1 MSTVAITFADELR
14 ARGDDALASIFKLR
28 PDLVSPV
35 PNDFSALAARAT
47 STPSLVRA
55 LDSINMWHYQIIE
68 AACAL
73 PEPFKKSE
81 IVAVTSEETAFALDH
96 LWQMGLLYKE
106 GNNYRTPTNLKM
118 LIGDEPAGLGPIAVK
133 KFDFSILKEIPK
145 ASEEVLAKLT
155 WGPPR
160 GQIGNIKKP
169 GNAIGWLLD
178 NGVLV
183 ALDSN
188 TVALPRDVAIKL
200 RGGKIHKDM
209 VSKAPNLIGK
219 EVVQKQID
227 LAAIANISTILRW
240 CEELLHNLSDE
251 PPTALRTGGLG
262 VRDLKKIA
270 EHLGI
275 DETCAGFV
283 AELCYLGGLLVIDS
297 DDQILP
303 TSAFDIWL
311 TKSAEER
318 WYSLVVLWL
327 DTSRVS
333 GLIGKNSDKNV
344 APLGP
349 ELDRA
354 GASLIRRSTLKVL
367 NDNPQL
373 TPDVKSLQEIVK
385 WINPQRANNDYV
397 EWTLREAEWLGITGQ
412 GALSTFGSN
421 LLNEKEVLEIES
433 ALPKPVDHIL
443 IQADNSAVAPGPLTP
458 ELASEMGTIAD
469 IESRGG
475 ATVYRFSD
483 SSIRRGLDHGKTGDQ
498 IKTFLS
504 KISKTPMPQPLE
516 YLITDIAKR
525 HGRLRVG
532 SAHTYI
538 RCEDEDL
545 VQQIL
550 HDKKCEHLRLRKIAP
565 QVLVTDFELAEV
577 IGELREFGY
586 LPAAENSG
594 GVLLSQ
600 PNLRRSKS
608 RPKPPRIISEFTAPK
623 DAIVTAAVKTI
634 RAGER
639 SKKVES
645 IIPGTSSN
653 ETLALINQY
662 INEGKSL
669 IISYADNNGGVSNR
683 IIEPISIS
691 LGTLTARDETSDEIL
706 QFRIPRIN
714 GVAPSL
720 TKSENKADLD
730 L

>member
-14 ARGDDALASIFKLR
+14 ARTDDALASIFKLR

-145 ASEEVLAKLT
+145 ASEEVLVKLT

-200 RGGKIHKDM
+200 RGGKIHKEM
-209 VSKAPNLIGK
+209 VSKAPNLIGE

-275 DETCAGFV
+275 DESCAGFV

-532 SAHTYI
+532 SARTYI
-538 RCEDEDL
+538 RCEDEGL

-639 SKKVES
+639 SKKVEP

>member
-14 ARGDDALASIFKLR
+14 SRSDDDLATIFKLR
-28 PDLVSPV
+28 PDLVTPV
-35 PNDFSALAARAT
+35 PNDFSALAARAS

-55 LDSINMWHYQIIE
+55 LDSLNLWHYQIVE

-81 IVAVTSEETAFALDH
+81 LVAVTSEETAFALDH

-106 GNNYRTPTNLKM
+106 GNNYRTPTNLKL
-118 LIGDEPAGLGPIAVK
+118 LIGEEPAGLGPISVK
-133 KFDFSILKEIPK
+133 KFDFATLKQIPK
-145 ASEEVLAKLT
+145 ASQEVLAKLT

-160 GQIGNIKKP
+160 GQIANIKKP
-169 GNAIGWLLD
+169 GNAIGWLLE
-178 NGVLV
+178 NNVLV
-183 ALDSN
+183 AIDSH
-188 TVALPRDVAIKL
+188 TVALPREIAIKL
-200 RGGKIHKDM
+200 RGGKIHREM
-209 VSKAPNLIGK
+209 LSNAANLKGK
-219 EVVQKQID
+219 KVDQKQVD
-227 LAAIANISTILRW
+227 LAAVANISTILRW

-262 VRDLKKIA
+262 VRDLKRIA
-270 EHLGI
+270 EHLGV

-283 AELCYLGGLLVIDS
+283 AELCYLGGLVVVDS

-311 TKSAEER
+311 SKSAEER
-318 WYSLVVLWL
+318 WFSLVVLWL
-327 DTSRVS
+327 DTSRAS
-333 GLIGKNSDKNV
+333 GLIGKGGDKNI

-354 GASLIRRSTLKVL
+354 GVSLIRRTTLKVL
-367 NDNPQL
+367 VDNPQISPEI
-373 TPDVKSLQEIVK
+373 TSMQEIIK
-385 WINPQRANNDYV
+385 WCNPQRANNEFV
-397 EWTLREAEWLGITGQ
+397 EWNLREAEWLGITGQ
-412 GALSTFGSN
+412 GVISTFGLN
-421 LLNEKEVLEIES
+421 LLTEKEDLGIQS

-475 ATVYRFSD
+475 ATVYRFSEG
-483 SSIRRGLDHGKTGDQ
+483 SIRRGLDHGKTGDQ

-516 YLITDIAKR
+516 YLIADVAKR

-532 SAHTYI
+532 SAHSYI
-538 RCEDEDL
+538 RCEDEGL

-565 QVLVTDFELAEV
+565 QVLVTEFELTEV
-577 IGELREFGY
+577 IGELREYGY
-586 LPAAENSG
+586 LPAAENAG

-600 PNLRRSKS
+600 PNLRRAKS
-608 RPKPPRIISEFTAPK
+608 RPKPPRIISEFSAPK
-623 DAIVTAAVKTI
+623 DAIVLSAVKTI

-639 SKKVES
+639 SRKVEP
-645 IIPGTSSN
+645 IVAGTSSN

-662 INEGKSL
+662 ISEGKTL
-669 IISYADNNGGVSNR
+669 MISYADNNGGVSNR
-683 IIEPISIS
+683 IIDPISIS
-691 LGTLTARDETSDEIL
+691 LGTLTARDEASDEIV

-714 GVAPSL
+714 GVAPAL
-720 TKSENKADLD
+720 TVSGNKADLD

>member
-1 MSTVAITFADELR
+1 MSTAAITFADELR
-14 ARGDDALASIFKLR
+14 ARSDQDLAMIFQFR

-35 PNDFSALAARAT
+35 PNDFSSLAARAT

-55 LDSINMWHYQIIE
+55 LDSLNLWHYQIVE
-68 AACAL
+68 AACVL

-81 IVAVTSEETAFALDH
+81 LIAVTNEESATALDY

-106 GNNYRTPTNLKM
+106 GNNFRTPTNLKL
-118 LIGDEPAGLGPIAVK
+118 LIGDEPAGLGPQSVGKI
-133 KFDFSILKEIPK
+133 DFTKLKDVPK
-145 ASEEVLAKLT
+145 SSLDVLAKLT

-160 GQIGNIKKP
+160 GSISNIKKP
-169 GNAIGWLLD
+169 GNAIGWLLE
-178 NGVLV
+178 NNILV
-183 ALDSN
+183 ALDSH
-188 TVALPRDVAIKL
+188 TVALPREFGIKL
-200 RGGKIHKDM
+200 RQGKVHRDLVTKP
-209 VSKAPNLIGK
+209 SNLEGK
-219 EVVQKQID
+219 KIDQKQVD
-227 LAAIANISTILRW
+227 LAAIANVSTILRW

-251 PPTALRTGGLG
+251 PPTALRTGGIG
-262 VRDLKKIA
+262 VRDLKRIA
-270 EHLGI
+270 EHIGV
-275 DETCAGFV
+275 DEACAGFV
-283 AELCYLGGLLVIDS
+283 AELCYLSGLVVVDP

-318 WYSLVVLWL
+318 WYSLSILWL

-333 GLIGKNSDKNV
+333 GLIGKISDKNI

-354 GASLIRRSTLKVL
+354 GVSLIRRTTLKVL
-367 NDNPQL
+367 IENPEIS
-373 TPDVKSLQEIVK
+373 PKIESLQEIVK
-385 WINPQRANNDYV
+385 WWNPQRVNNDFIF
-397 EWTLREAEWLGITGQ
+397 WNLREAEWLGITGQ
-412 GALSTFGSN
+412 GVISTFGIN
-421 LLNEKEVLEIES
+421 LLNSSETLGVEA

-443 IQADNSAVAPGPLTP
+443 IQADNSAVAPGPLTA
-458 ELASEMGTIAD
+458 ELSAELGTIAD

-475 ATVYRFSD
+475 ATVYRFSEA
-483 SSIRRGLDHGKTGDQ
+483 SIRRGLDHGKTGEQ
-498 IKTFLS
+498 IKTFLT
-504 KISKTPMPQPLE
+504 KTSKTPMPQPLD
-516 YLITDIAKR
+516 YLIADVAKR

-532 SAHTYI
+532 TAHTYI
-538 RCEDEDL
+538 RCEDEGL

-550 HDKKCEHLRLRKIAP
+550 HDKKCEHLRLRKIAS
-565 QVLVTDFELAEV
+565 QVLVTELELTEV
-577 IGELREFGY
+577 ISELREYGY
-586 LPAAENSG
+586 LPAAENAS

-623 DAIVTAAVKTI
+623 EAIVLAAVKTI

-639 SKKVES
+639 SRKVEP

-662 INEGKSL
+662 IDEKRTL
-669 IISYADNNGGVSNR
+669 VISYADNNGGVSNR

-691 LGTLTARDETSDEIL
+691 LGTLTARDETTGEIA

-720 TKSENKADLD
+720 TISENKADLG

>member
-1 MSTVAITFADELR
+1 MSTAAITFADELR
-14 ARGDDALASIFKLR
+14 ARSDQDLAMIFQFR

-35 PNDFSALAARAT
+35 PNDFSSLSARAT

-55 LDSINMWHYQIIE
+55 LDSLNLWHYQIVE
-68 AACAL
+68 AACVL

-81 IVAVTSEETAFALDH
+81 LIAVTNEESATALDY

-106 GNNYRTPTNLKM
+106 GNNFRTPTNLKL
-118 LIGDEPAGLGPIAVK
+118 LIGDEPAGLGPQSVGKI
-133 KFDFSILKEIPK
+133 DFTKLKDVPK
-145 ASEEVLAKLT
+145 SSLDVLAKLT

-160 GQIGNIKKP
+160 GSISNIKKP
-169 GNAIGWLLD
+169 GNAIGWLLE
-178 NGVLV
+178 NNILV
-183 ALDSN
+183 ALDSH
-188 TVALPRDVAIKL
+188 TVALPREFGIKL
-200 RGGKIHKDM
+200 RQGKVHRDLVTKP
-209 VSKAPNLIGK
+209 SNLEGK
-219 EVVQKQID
+219 KIDQKQVD
-227 LAAIANISTILRW
+227 LAAIANVSTILRW

-251 PPTALRTGGLG
+251 PPTALRTGGIG
-262 VRDLKKIA
+262 VRDLKRIA
-270 EHLGI
+270 EHMGV
-275 DETCAGFV
+275 DEVCAGFV
-283 AELCYLGGLLVIDS
+283 AELCYLSGLVVVDP

-318 WYSLVVLWL
+318 WYSLSILWL

-333 GLIGKNSDKNV
+333 GLIGKISDKNI

-354 GASLIRRSTLKVL
+354 GVSLIRRTTLKVL
-367 NDNPQL
+367 IENPEIS
-373 TPDVKSLQEIVK
+373 PKIESLQEVVK
-385 WINPQRANNDYV
+385 WWNPQRVNNDFIF
-397 EWTLREAEWLGITGQ
+397 WNLREAEWLGITGQ
-412 GALSTFGSN
+412 GVISTFGIN
-421 LLNEKEVLEIES
+421 LLNSSETLGVEA

-443 IQADNSAVAPGPLTP
+443 IQADNSAVAPGPLTA
-458 ELASEMGTIAD
+458 ELSAELGTIAD

-475 ATVYRFSD
+475 ATVYRFSEA
-483 SSIRRGLDHGKTGDQ
+483 SIRRGLDHGKTGEQ
-498 IKTFLS
+498 IKTFLT
-504 KISKTPMPQPLE
+504 KTSKTPMPQPLD
-516 YLITDIAKR
+516 YLIADVAKR

-532 SAHTYI
+532 TAHTYI
-538 RCEDEDL
+538 RCEDEGL

-550 HDKKCEHLRLRKIAP
+550 HDKKCEHLRLRKIAS
-565 QVLVTDFELAEV
+565 QVLVTELELTEV
-577 IGELREFGY
+577 ISELREYGY
-586 LPAAENSG
+586 LPAAENAS

-623 DAIVTAAVKTI
+623 EAIVLAAVKTI

-639 SKKVES
+639 SRKVEP

-662 INEGKSL
+662 IDEKRTL
-669 IISYADNNGGVSNR
+669 VISYADNNGGVSNR

-691 LGTLTARDETSDEIL
+691 LGTLTARDETTGEIA

-720 TKSENKADLD
+720 TISENKADLG

>member
-14 ARGDDALASIFKLR
+14 ARADDALASIFKLR

-81 IVAVTSEETAFALDH
+81 IVSVTSEETAFALDH

-200 RGGKIHKDM
+200 RGGKIHKEM

-219 EVVQKQID
+219 EVVQKQMD

-333 GLIGKNSDKNV
+333 GLIGKISDKNV

-538 RCEDEDL
+538 RCEDEGL

-639 SKKVES
+639 SKKVEP

>member
-14 ARGDDALASIFKLR
+14 ARADDALASIFKLR

-81 IVAVTSEETAFALDH
+81 IVSVTSEETAFALDH

-538 RCEDEDL
+538 RCEDEGL

-639 SKKVES
+639 SKKVEP

>member
-14 ARGDDALASIFKLR
+14 ARADDALASIFKLR

-367 NDNPQL
+367 NDNPKL

-538 RCEDEDL
+538 RCEDEGL

>member
-14 ARGDDALASIFKLR
+14 SRSDDDLATIFKLR
-28 PDLVSPV
+28 PDLVTPV
-35 PNDFSALAARAT
+35 PNDFSALAARAS

-55 LDSINMWHYQIIE
+55 LDSLNLWHYQIVE

-81 IVAVTSEETAFALDH
+81 LVAVTSEETAFALDH

-106 GNNYRTPTNLKM
+106 GNNYRTPTNLKL
-118 LIGDEPAGLGPIAVK
+118 LIGEEPAGLGPISVK
-133 KFDFSILKEIPK
+133 KFDFATLKQIPK
-145 ASEEVLAKLT
+145 ASQEVLAKLT

-160 GQIGNIKKP
+160 GQIANIKKP
-169 GNAIGWLLD
+169 GNAIGWLLE
-178 NGVLV
+178 NNVLV
-183 ALDSN
+183 AIDSH
-188 TVALPRDVAIKL
+188 TVALPREIAIKL
-200 RGGKIHKDM
+200 RGGKIHREM
-209 VSKAPNLIGK
+209 LSNAANLKGK
-219 EVVQKQID
+219 KVDQKQVD
-227 LAAIANISTILRW
+227 LAAVANISTILRW

-262 VRDLKKIA
+262 VRDLKRIA
-270 EHLGI
+270 EHLGV

-283 AELCYLGGLLVIDS
+283 AELCYLGGLVVVDS

-311 TKSAEER
+311 SKSAEER
-318 WYSLVVLWL
+318 WFSLVVLWL
-327 DTSRVS
+327 DTSRAS
-333 GLIGKNSDKNV
+333 GLIGKGGDKNI

-354 GASLIRRSTLKVL
+354 GVSLIRRTTLKVL
-367 NDNPQL
+367 VDNPQISPEI
-373 TPDVKSLQEIVK
+373 TSMQEIIK
-385 WINPQRANNDYV
+385 WCNPQRANNEFV
-397 EWTLREAEWLGITGQ
+397 EWNLREAEWLGITGQ
-412 GALSTFGSN
+412 GVISTFGLN
-421 LLNEKEVLEIES
+421 LLTEKEDLGIQS

-475 ATVYRFSD
+475 ATVYRFSEG
-483 SSIRRGLDHGKTGDQ
+483 SIRRGLDHGKTGDQ

-516 YLITDIAKR
+516 YLIVDVAKR

-532 SAHTYI
+532 SAHSYI
-538 RCEDEDL
+538 RCEDEGL

-565 QVLVTDFELAEV
+565 QVLVTEFELTEV
-577 IGELREFGY
+577 IGELREYGY
-586 LPAAENSG
+586 LPAAENAG

-600 PNLRRSKS
+600 PNLRRAKS
-608 RPKPPRIISEFTAPK
+608 RPKPPRIISEFSAPK
-623 DAIVTAAVKTI
+623 DAIVLSAVKTI

-639 SKKVES
+639 SRKVEP
-645 IIPGTSSN
+645 IVAGTSSN

-662 INEGKSL
+662 ISEGKTL
-669 IISYADNNGGVSNR
+669 MISYADNNGGVSNR
-683 IIEPISIS
+683 IIDPISIS
-691 LGTLTARDETSDEIL
+691 LGTLTARDEASDEIV

-714 GVAPSL
+714 GVAPAVTVSG
-720 TKSENKADLD
+720 NKADLD

>member
-14 ARGDDALASIFKLR
+14 ARTDDALASIFKLR

-200 RGGKIHKDM
+200 RGGKIHKEM

-373 TPDVKSLQEIVK
+373 MPDVKSLQEIVK

-504 KISKTPMPQPLE
+504 KISKTPMPQPLD

-538 RCEDEDL
+538 RCEDEGL

>member
-81 IVAVTSEETAFALDH
+81 IVSVTSEETAFALDH

-538 RCEDEDL
+538 RCEDEGL

-639 SKKVES
+639 SKKVEP

>member
-14 ARGDDALASIFKLR
+14 ARADDALASIFKLR

-200 RGGKIHKDM
+200 RGGKIHKEM

-318 WYSLVVLWL
+318 WYSLLVLWL

-333 GLIGKNSDKNV
+333 GLIGKISDKNV

-538 RCEDEDL
+538 RCEDEGL

-577 IGELREFGY
+577 VGELREFGY

-639 SKKVES
+639 SKKVEP

>member
-1 MSTVAITFADELR
+1 MSTLAITFADELR
-14 ARGDDALASIFKLR
+14 ARSDEDLASLFQYR
-28 PDLVSPV
+28 PDLLSPV
-35 PNDFSALAARAT
+35 PNDFSSLAARAS

-55 LDSINMWHYQIIE
+55 LDCLNLWHYQIIE
-68 AACAL
+68 AACLL

-81 IVAVTSEETAFALDH
+81 LMLITSEETAFALDY

-106 GNNYRTPTNLKM
+106 GNNFRTLTNLK
-118 LIGDEPAGLGPIAVK
+118 LLFGNEPAGLGPVSVGK
-133 KFDFSILKEIPK
+133 VDFSKLKDIPK
-145 ASEEVLAKLT
+145 ASSDVLTKLT

-160 GQIGNIKKP
+160 GAITNIKKP
-169 GNAIGWLLD
+169 GSAIGWLLE
-178 NGVLV
+178 NNILV
-183 ALDSN
+183 ALDSH
-188 TVALPRDVAIKL
+188 TVALPREFGIKL
-200 RGGKIHKDM
+200 RGGKIHKELIT
-209 VSKAPNLIGK
+209 KAGDLDGK
-219 EVVQKQID
+219 KIEQKQID

-251 PPTALRTGGLG
+251 PPTALRNGGIG
-262 VRDLKKIA
+262 VRDLKRIA
-270 EHLGI
+270 EHLGV
-275 DETCAGFV
+275 DEVCAGFV
-283 AELCYLGGLLVIDS
+283 AELCYLGGLVVIDP

-333 GLIGKNSDKNV
+333 GLIGKVIDKNI

-354 GASLIRRSTLKVL
+354 GASLIRRTTLKVL
-367 NDNPQL
+367 LENLNTAPQL
-373 TPDVKSLQEIVK
+373 ASLQKIVR
-385 WINPQRANNDYV
+385 WWNPQRANDDFV
-397 EWTLREAEWLGITGQ
+397 EWNLREAEWLGITGQ
-412 GALSTFGSN
+412 GGLSTFGSN
-421 LLNEKEVLEIES
+421 LLTEEPVLGVEAS
-433 ALPKPVDHIL
+433 LPKPVDHIL
-443 IQADNSAVAPGPLTP
+443 IQADNSAVAPGPLTA
-458 ELASEMGTIAD
+458 ELSAEMGTIAD

-475 ATVYRFSD
+475 ATVYRFSEA
-483 SSIRRGLDHGKTGDQ
+483 SIRRGLDHGKTGDQ
-498 IKTFLS
+498 IRTFLI
-504 KISKTPMPQPLE
+504 KTSKTPMPQPLD
-516 YLITDIAKR
+516 YLITDVAKR

-538 RCEDEDL
+538 RCEDEGL

-550 HDKKCEHLRLRKIAP
+550 HDKNCEHLRLRKIAT
-565 QVLVTDFELAEV
+565 QVLVTDLELTEV
-577 IGELREFGY
+577 INELREFGY
-586 LPAAENSG
+586 LPAAENAS

-600 PNLRRSKS
+600 PNLRRAKS
-608 RPKPPRIISEFTAPK
+608 RPKPPRIISELTSPK
-623 DAIVTAAVKTI
+623 EGVILSAVKAI

-639 SKKVES
+639 SRKVEPIVS
-645 IIPGTSSN
+645 GTSSN

-662 INEGKSL
+662 ISQKRTL

-691 LGTLTARDETSDEIL
+691 LGTLTARDETTGEQV

-720 TKSENKADLD
+720 TISENKADLD

>member
-14 ARGDDALASIFKLR
+14 ARTDDALASIFKLR

-81 IVAVTSEETAFALDH
+81 IVSVTSEETAFALDH

-200 RGGKIHKDM
+200 RGGKIHKEM

-251 PPTALRTGGLG
+251 PPMALRTGGLG

-275 DETCAGFV
+275 DESCAGFV

-433 ALPKPVDHIL
+433 ALPRPVDHIL

-538 RCEDEDL
+538 RCEDEGL

>member
-14 ARGDDALASIFKLR
+14 ARSDEDLATVFKLR
-28 PDLVSPV
+28 PDLVTPV
-35 PNDFSALAARAT
+35 PNDFSALAARAS

-55 LDSINMWHYQIIE
+55 LDSLNLWHYQIVE

-81 IVAVTSEETAFALDH
+81 LVAVTSEETAFALDH

-106 GNNYRTPTNLKM
+106 GNNFRTPTNLKL
-118 LIGDEPAGLGPIAVK
+118 LIGEEPVGLGPISVK
-133 KFDFSILKEIPK
+133 KFDFATLKQIPK

-160 GQIGNIKKP
+160 GQIANIKKP
-169 GNAIGWLLD
+169 GNAIGWLLE
-178 NGVLV
+178 NNVLV
-183 ALDSN
+183 AIDSH
-188 TVALPRDVAIKL
+188 TVALPREIAIKL
-200 RGGKIHKDM
+200 RGGKIHKEII
-209 VSKAPNLIGK
+209 STAANLKGK
-219 EVVQKQID
+219 KVDQKPVD
-227 LAAIANISTILRW
+227 LAAVVNISTILRW

-262 VRDLKKIA
+262 VRDLKRIA
-270 EHLGI
+270 EHLGV

-283 AELCYLGGLLVIDS
+283 AELCYLGGLVVVDS

-311 TKSAEER
+311 SKSAEER
-318 WYSLVVLWL
+318 WFSLVVLWL
-327 DTSRVS
+327 DTSRAS
-333 GLIGKNSDKNV
+333 GLIGKATDKNI

-354 GASLIRRSTLKVL
+354 GVSLIRRTTLKVL
-367 NDNPQL
+367 LDNPQISPEI
-373 TPDVKSLQEIVK
+373 TSMQEIIK
-385 WINPQRANNDYV
+385 WWNPQRANNEFV
-397 EWTLREAEWLGITGQ
+397 EWNLREAEWLGITGQ
-412 GALSTFGSN
+412 GVISTFGLN
-421 LLNEKEVLEIES
+421 LLTEKEDLGIQS

-475 ATVYRFSD
+475 ATVYRFSEG
-483 SSIRRGLDHGKTGDQ
+483 SIRRGLDHGKTGDQ

-516 YLITDIAKR
+516 YLIADVAKR

-532 SAHTYI
+532 TAHSYI
-538 RCEDEDL
+538 RCEDEGL

-565 QVLVTDFELAEV
+565 QVLVTEFELTEV
-577 IGELREFGY
+577 IGELREYGY
-586 LPAAENSG
+586 LPAAENAG

-600 PNLRRSKS
+600 PNLRRAKS
-608 RPKPPRIISEFTAPK
+608 RPKPPRIISEFSAPK
-623 DAIVTAAVKTI
+623 DAIVLSAVKTI

-639 SKKVES
+639 SRKVEP
-645 IIPGTSSN
+645 IVAGTSSN

-662 INEGKSL
+662 ISEGKTL
-669 IISYADNNGGVSNR
+669 MISYADNNGGVSNR
-683 IIEPISIS
+683 IIDPISIS
-691 LGTLTARDETSDEIL
+691 LGTLTARDEASDEIV

-714 GVAPSL
+714 GVAPAL
-720 TKSENKADLD
+720 TVLGNKADLD

>member
-14 ARGDDALASIFKLR
+14 ARADDALASIFKLR

-200 RGGKIHKDM
+200 RGGKIHKEM

-333 GLIGKNSDKNV
+333 GLIGKISDKNV

-538 RCEDEDL
+538 RCEDEGL

-623 DAIVTAAVKTI
+623 DVIVIAAVKTI

-639 SKKVES
+639 SKKVEP

>member
-1 MSTVAITFADELR
+1 MSTAAITFADELR
-14 ARGDDALASIFKLR
+14 ARSDQDLAMIFQFR

-35 PNDFSALAARAT
+35 PNDFSSLAARAT

-55 LDSINMWHYQIIE
+55 LDSLNLWHYQIVE
-68 AACAL
+68 AACVL

-81 IVAVTSEETAFALDH
+81 LIAVTNEESATALDY

-106 GNNYRTPTNLKM
+106 GNNFRTPTNLKL
-118 LIGDEPAGLGPIAVK
+118 LIGDEPAGLGPQSVGKI
-133 KFDFSILKEIPK
+133 DFTKLKDVPK
-145 ASEEVLAKLT
+145 SSLDVLAKLT

-160 GQIGNIKKP
+160 GSISNIKKP
-169 GNAIGWLLD
+169 GNAIGWLLE
-178 NGVLV
+178 NNILV
-183 ALDSN
+183 ALDSH
-188 TVALPRDVAIKL
+188 TVALPREFGIKL
-200 RGGKIHKDM
+200 RQGKVHRDLVTKP
-209 VSKAPNLIGK
+209 SNLEGK
-219 EVVQKQID
+219 KIDQKQVD
-227 LAAIANISTILRW
+227 LAAIANVSTILRW

-251 PPTALRTGGLG
+251 PPTALRTGGIG
-262 VRDLKKIA
+262 VRDLKRIA
-270 EHLGI
+270 EHMGV
-275 DETCAGFV
+275 DEVCAGFV
-283 AELCYLGGLLVIDS
+283 AELCYLSGLVVVDP

-318 WYSLVVLWL
+318 WYSLSILWL

-333 GLIGKNSDKNV
+333 GLIGKISDKNI

-354 GASLIRRSTLKVL
+354 GVSLIRRTTLKVL
-367 NDNPQL
+367 IENPEIS
-373 TPDVKSLQEIVK
+373 PKIESLQEIVK
-385 WINPQRANNDYV
+385 WWNPQRVNNDFIF
-397 EWTLREAEWLGITGQ
+397 WNLREAEWLGITGQ
-412 GALSTFGSN
+412 GVISTFGIN
-421 LLNEKEVLEIES
+421 LLNSSETLGVEA

-443 IQADNSAVAPGPLTP
+443 IQADNSAVAPGPLTA
-458 ELASEMGTIAD
+458 ELSAELGTIAD

-475 ATVYRFSD
+475 ATVYRFSEA
-483 SSIRRGLDHGKTGDQ
+483 SIRRGLDHGKTGEQ
-498 IKTFLS
+498 IKTFLT
-504 KISKTPMPQPLE
+504 KTSKTPMPQPLD
-516 YLITDIAKR
+516 YLIADVAKR

-532 SAHTYI
+532 TAHTYI
-538 RCEDEDL
+538 RCEDEGL

-550 HDKKCEHLRLRKIAP
+550 HDKKCEHLRLRKIAS
-565 QVLVTDFELAEV
+565 QVLVTELELTEV
-577 IGELREFGY
+577 ISELREYGY
-586 LPAAENSG
+586 LPAAENAS

-623 DAIVTAAVKTI
+623 EAIVLAAVKTI

-639 SKKVES
+639 SRKVEP

-662 INEGKSL
+662 IDEKRTL
-669 IISYADNNGGVSNR
+669 VISYADNNGGVSNR

-691 LGTLTARDETSDEIL
+691 LGTLTARDETTGEIA

-720 TKSENKADLD
+720 TISENKADLG

>member
-14 ARGDDALASIFKLR
+14 ARADDALASLFKLR

-81 IVAVTSEETAFALDH
+81 IVSVTSEETAFALDH

-200 RGGKIHKDM
+200 RGGKIHKEM

-219 EVVQKQID
+219 ELVQKQID

-333 GLIGKNSDKNV
+333 GMIGKISDKNV

-367 NDNPQL
+367 HDNPRL
-373 TPDVKSLQEIVK
+373 TPDIKSLQEIVK

-397 EWTLREAEWLGITGQ
+397 AWTLREAEWLGITGQ

-421 LLNEKEVLEIES
+421 LLSEKEELEIES

-538 RCEDEDL
+538 RCEDEGL

-639 SKKVES
+639 SKKVEP

>member
-1 MSTVAITFADELR
+1 MSTLAITFADELR
-14 ARGDDALASIFKLR
+14 ARSDEDLASLFQYR
-28 PDLVSPV
+28 PDLLSPV
-35 PNDFSALAARAT
+35 PNDFSSLAARAS

-55 LDSINMWHYQIIE
+55 LDCLNLWHYQIIE
-68 AACAL
+68 AACLL

-81 IVAVTSEETAFALDH
+81 LMLITSEETAFALDY

-106 GNNYRTPTNLKM
+106 GNNFRTLTNLK
-118 LIGDEPAGLGPIAVK
+118 LLFGNEPAGLGPVSVGK
-133 KFDFSILKEIPK
+133 VDFSKLKDIPK
-145 ASEEVLAKLT
+145 ASSDVLTKLT

-160 GQIGNIKKP
+160 GAITNIKKP
-169 GNAIGWLLD
+169 GSAIGWLIE
-178 NGVLV
+178 NNILV
-183 ALDSN
+183 ALDSH
-188 TVALPRDVAIKL
+188 TVALPREFGIKL
-200 RGGKIHKDM
+200 RGGKIHKELIT
-209 VSKAPNLIGK
+209 KAGDLDGK
-219 EVVQKQID
+219 KIEQKQID

-251 PPTALRTGGLG
+251 PPTALRNGGIG
-262 VRDLKKIA
+262 VRDLKRIA
-270 EHLGI
+270 EHLGV
-275 DETCAGFV
+275 DEVCAGFV
-283 AELCYLGGLLVIDS
+283 AELCYLGGLVVIDP

-333 GLIGKNSDKNV
+333 GLIGKVIDKNI

-354 GASLIRRSTLKVL
+354 GASLIRRTTLKVL
-367 NDNPQL
+367 LENLNTAPQL
-373 TPDVKSLQEIVK
+373 ASLQKIVR
-385 WINPQRANNDYV
+385 WWNPQRANDDFV
-397 EWTLREAEWLGITGQ
+397 EWNLREAEWLGITGQ
-412 GALSTFGSN
+412 GGLSTFGSN
-421 LLNEKEVLEIES
+421 LLTEEAVLGVEAS
-433 ALPKPVDHIL
+433 LPKPVDHIL
-443 IQADNSAVAPGPLTP
+443 IQADNSAVAPGPLTA
-458 ELASEMGTIAD
+458 ELSAEMGTIAD

-475 ATVYRFSD
+475 ATVYRFSEA
-483 SSIRRGLDHGKTGDQ
+483 SIRRGLDHGKTGDQ
-498 IKTFLS
+498 IRTFLI
-504 KISKTPMPQPLE
+504 KTSKTPMPQPLD
-516 YLITDIAKR
+516 YLITDVAKR

-538 RCEDEDL
+538 RCEDEGL

-550 HDKKCEHLRLRKIAP
+550 HDKNCEHLRLRKIAT
-565 QVLVTDFELAEV
+565 QVLVTDLELTEV
-577 IGELREFGY
+577 INELREFGY
-586 LPAAENSG
+586 LPAAENAS

-600 PNLRRSKS
+600 PNLRRAKS
-608 RPKPPRIISEFTAPK
+608 RPKPPRIISELTSPK
-623 DAIVTAAVKTI
+623 EGVILSAVKAI

-639 SKKVES
+639 SRKVEPIVS
-645 IIPGTSSN
+645 GTSSN

-662 INEGKSL
+662 ISQKRTL

-691 LGTLTARDETSDEIL
+691 LGTLTARDETTGEQV

-720 TKSENKADLD
+720 TISENKADLD

>member
-14 ARGDDALASIFKLR
+14 ARADDALASIFKLR

-81 IVAVTSEETAFALDH
+81 IVSVTSEETAFALDH

-200 RGGKIHKDM
+200 RGGKIHKEM

-275 DETCAGFV
+275 DESCAGFV

-333 GLIGKNSDKNV
+333 GLIGKISDKNV

-367 NDNPQL
+367 NDSPQL

-538 RCEDEDL
+538 RCEDEGL

-639 SKKVES
+639 SKKVEP

>member
-1 MSTVAITFADELR
+1 MSTAAITFADELR
-14 ARGDDALASIFKLR
+14 ARSDQDLAMLFQFR

-35 PNDFSALAARAT
+35 PNDFSSLAARAT

-55 LDSINMWHYQIIE
+55 LDSLNLWHYQIVE
-68 AACAL
+68 AACVL

-81 IVAVTSEETAFALDH
+81 LIAVTNEESATALDY

-106 GNNYRTPTNLKM
+106 GNNFRTPTNLKL
-118 LIGDEPAGLGPIAVK
+118 LIGDEPAGLGPQSVGKI
-133 KFDFSILKEIPK
+133 DFTKLKDVPK
-145 ASEEVLAKLT
+145 SSLEVLAKLT

-160 GQIGNIKKP
+160 GSISNIKKP
-169 GNAIGWLLD
+169 GNAIGWLLE
-178 NGVLV
+178 NNILV
-183 ALDSN
+183 ALDSH
-188 TVALPRDVAIKL
+188 TVALPREFGIKL
-200 RGGKIHKDM
+200 RQGKVHRDLVTKP
-209 VSKAPNLIGK
+209 SNLEGK
-219 EVVQKQID
+219 KITQKQVD
-227 LAAIANISTILRW
+227 LAAIANVSTILRW

-251 PPTALRTGGLG
+251 PPTALRTGGIG
-262 VRDLKKIA
+262 VRDLKRIA
-270 EHLGI
+270 EHMGV
-275 DETCAGFV
+275 DEACAGFV
-283 AELCYLGGLLVIDS
+283 AELCYLSGLVVVDP

-318 WYSLVVLWL
+318 WYSLSILWL

-333 GLIGKNSDKNV
+333 GLIGKISDKNI

-354 GASLIRRSTLKVL
+354 GVSLIRRTTLKVL
-367 NDNPQL
+367 IENPEIS
-373 TPDVKSLQEIVK
+373 PKIESLQEVVK
-385 WINPQRANNDYV
+385 WWNPQRFNNDFIF
-397 EWTLREAEWLGITGQ
+397 WNLREAEWLGITGQ
-412 GALSTFGSN
+412 GVISTFGVN
-421 LLNEKEVLEIES
+421 LLNSSETLGVEA

-443 IQADNSAVAPGPLTP
+443 IQADNSAVAPGPLTA
-458 ELASEMGTIAD
+458 ELSAELGTIAD

-475 ATVYRFSD
+475 ATVYRFSEA
-483 SSIRRGLDHGKTGDQ
+483 SIRRGLDHGKTGEQ
-498 IKTFLS
+498 IKTFLT
-504 KISKTPMPQPLE
+504 KTSKTPMPQPLD
-516 YLITDIAKR
+516 YLIADVAKR

-532 SAHTYI
+532 TAHTYI
-538 RCEDEDL
+538 RCEDEGL

-550 HDKKCEHLRLRKIAP
+550 HDKKCEHLRLRKIAS
-565 QVLVTDFELAEV
+565 QVLVTELELTEV
-577 IGELREFGY
+577 ISELREYGY
-586 LPAAENSG
+586 LPAAENAS

-623 DAIVTAAVKTI
+623 EAIVLAAVKTI

-639 SKKVES
+639 SRKVEP

-662 INEGKSL
+662 IDEKRTL

-691 LGTLTARDETSDEIL
+691 LGTLTARDETTGEIA

-720 TKSENKADLD
+720 TISENKADLG

>member
-14 ARGDDALASIFKLR
+14 ARSDEDLASLFQYR
-28 PDLVSPV
+28 PDLLSPV
-35 PNDFSALAARAT
+35 PNDFSSLAARAS

-55 LDSINMWHYQIIE
+55 LDCLNLWHYQIIE
-68 AACAL
+68 AACLL

-81 IVAVTSEETAFALDH
+81 LMLITSEETAFALDY

-106 GNNYRTPTNLKM
+106 GNNFRTLTNLK
-118 LIGDEPAGLGPIAVK
+118 LLFGNEPAGLGPVSVGK
-133 KFDFSILKEIPK
+133 VDFSKLKDIPK
-145 ASEEVLAKLT
+145 ASSDVLTKLT

-160 GQIGNIKKP
+160 GAITNIKKP
-169 GNAIGWLLD
+169 GSAIGWLLE
-178 NGVLV
+178 NNILV
-183 ALDSN
+183 ALDSH
-188 TVALPRDVAIKL
+188 TVALPREFGIKL
-200 RGGKIHKDM
+200 RGGKIHKELIT
-209 VSKAPNLIGK
+209 KAGDLDGK
-219 EVVQKQID
+219 KIEQKQID

-251 PPTALRTGGLG
+251 PPTALRNGGIG
-262 VRDLKKIA
+262 VRDLKRIA
-270 EHLGI
+270 EHLGV
-275 DETCAGFV
+275 DEVCAGFV
-283 AELCYLGGLLVIDS
+283 AELCYLGGLVVIDP

-333 GLIGKNSDKNV
+333 GLIGKVIDKNI

-354 GASLIRRSTLKVL
+354 GASLIRRTTLKVL
-367 NDNPQL
+367 LENLNTAPQL
-373 TPDVKSLQEIVK
+373 ASLQKIVR
-385 WINPQRANNDYV
+385 WWNPQRANDDFV
-397 EWTLREAEWLGITGQ
+397 EWNLREAEWLGITGQ
-412 GALSTFGSN
+412 GGLSTFGSN
-421 LLNEKEVLEIES
+421 LLTEEAVLGVEAS
-433 ALPKPVDHIL
+433 LPKPVDHIL
-443 IQADNSAVAPGPLTP
+443 IQADNSAVAPGPLTA
-458 ELASEMGTIAD
+458 ELSAEMGTIAD

-475 ATVYRFSD
+475 ATVYRFSEA
-483 SSIRRGLDHGKTGDQ
+483 SIRRGLDHGKTGDQ
-498 IKTFLS
+498 IRTFLI
-504 KISKTPMPQPLE
+504 KTSKTPMPQPLD
-516 YLITDIAKR
+516 YLITDVAKR

-538 RCEDEDL
+538 RCEDEGL

-550 HDKKCEHLRLRKIAP
+550 HDKNCEHLRLRKIAT
-565 QVLVTDFELAEV
+565 QVLVTDLELTEV
-577 IGELREFGY
+577 INELREFGY
-586 LPAAENSG
+586 LPAAENAS

-600 PNLRRSKS
+600 PNLRRAKS
-608 RPKPPRIISEFTAPK
+608 RPKPPRIISELTSPK
-623 DAIVTAAVKTI
+623 EGVILSAVKAI

-639 SKKVES
+639 SRKVEPIVS
-645 IIPGTSSN
+645 GTSSN

-662 INEGKSL
+662 ISQKRTL

-691 LGTLTARDETSDEIL
+691 LGTLTARDETTGEQV

-720 TKSENKADLD
+720 TISENKADLD

>member
-14 ARGDDALASIFKLR
+14 ARADDALASIFKLR

-81 IVAVTSEETAFALDH
+81 IVSVTSEETAFALDH

-200 RGGKIHKDM
+200 RGGKIHKEM

-333 GLIGKNSDKNV
+333 GLIGKISDKNV

-504 KISKTPMPQPLE
+504 KISKTPMPQPLD

-538 RCEDEDL
+538 RCEDEGL

-550 HDKKCEHLRLRKIAP
+550 HDQKCEHLRLRKIAP

-639 SKKVES
+639 SKKVEP

>member
-14 ARGDDALASIFKLR
+14 ARADDALASIFKLR

-145 ASEEVLAKLT
+145 VSEEVLAKLT

-200 RGGKIHKDM
+200 RGGKIHKEM

-538 RCEDEDL
+538 RCEDEGL

-639 SKKVES
+639 SKKVEP

>member
-538 RCEDEDL
+538 RCEDEGL

>member
-14 ARGDDALASIFKLR
+14 SRSDDDLATIFKLR
-28 PDLVSPV
+28 PDLVTPV
-35 PNDFSALAARAT
+35 PNDFSALAARAS

-55 LDSINMWHYQIIE
+55 LDSLNLWHYQIVE

-81 IVAVTSEETAFALDH
+81 LVAVTSEETAFALDH

-106 GNNYRTPTNLKM
+106 GNNYRTPTNLKL
-118 LIGDEPAGLGPIAVK
+118 LIGDEPAGLGPISVK
-133 KFDFSILKEIPK
+133 KFDFATLKQIPK
-145 ASEEVLAKLT
+145 ASQEVLAKLT

-160 GQIGNIKKP
+160 GQIANIKKP
-169 GNAIGWLLD
+169 GNAIGWLLE
-178 NGVLV
+178 NNVLV
-183 ALDSN
+183 AIDSH
-188 TVALPRDVAIKL
+188 TVALPREIAIKL
-200 RGGKIHKDM
+200 RGGKIHREM
-209 VSKAPNLIGK
+209 LSTAANLKGK
-219 EVVQKQID
+219 KVDQKQVD
-227 LAAIANISTILRW
+227 LAAVANISTILRW

-262 VRDLKKIA
+262 VRDLKRIA
-270 EHLGI
+270 EHLGV

-283 AELCYLGGLLVIDS
+283 AELCYLGGLVVVDS

-311 TKSAEER
+311 SKSAEER
-318 WYSLVVLWL
+318 WFSLAVLWL
-327 DTSRVS
+327 DTSRAS
-333 GLIGKNSDKNV
+333 GLIGKGGDKNI

-354 GASLIRRSTLKVL
+354 GVSLIRRTTLKVL
-367 NDNPQL
+367 VDNPQISPEI
-373 TPDVKSLQEIVK
+373 TSMQEIIK
-385 WINPQRANNDYV
+385 WCNPQRANNEFV
-397 EWTLREAEWLGITGQ
+397 EWNLREAEWLGITGQ
-412 GALSTFGSN
+412 GVISTFGLN
-421 LLNEKEVLEIES
+421 LLTEKEDLGIQS

-475 ATVYRFSD
+475 ATVYRFSEG
-483 SSIRRGLDHGKTGDQ
+483 SIRRGLDHGKTGDQ

-516 YLITDIAKR
+516 YLIADVAKR

-532 SAHTYI
+532 SAHSYI
-538 RCEDEDL
+538 RCEDEGL

-565 QVLVTDFELAEV
+565 QVLVTEFELTEV
-577 IGELREFGY
+577 IGELREYGY
-586 LPAAENSG
+586 LPAAENAG

-600 PNLRRSKS
+600 PNLRRAKS
-608 RPKPPRIISEFTAPK
+608 RPKPPRIISEFSAPK
-623 DAIVTAAVKTI
+623 DAIVLSAVKTI

-639 SKKVES
+639 SRKVEP
-645 IIPGTSSN
+645 IVAGTSSN

-662 INEGKSL
+662 ISEGKTL
-669 IISYADNNGGVSNR
+669 MISYADNNGGVSNR
-683 IIEPISIS
+683 IIDPISIS
-691 LGTLTARDETSDEIL
+691 LGTLTARDEASDEIV

-714 GVAPSL
+714 GVAPAVTVSG
-720 TKSENKADLD
+720 NKADLD

>member
-14 ARGDDALASIFKLR
+14 ARADDALASIFKLR

-81 IVAVTSEETAFALDH
+81 IVSVTSEETAFALDH

-200 RGGKIHKDM
+200 RGGKIHKEM

-275 DETCAGFV
+275 DETCGGFV

-333 GLIGKNSDKNV
+333 GLIGKISDKNV

-538 RCEDEDL
+538 RCEDEGL

-639 SKKVES
+639 SKKVEP

>member
-1 MSTVAITFADELR
+1 
-14 ARGDDALASIFKLR
+14 
-28 PDLVSPV
+28 
-35 PNDFSALAARAT
+35 
-47 STPSLVRA
+47 
-55 LDSINMWHYQIIE
+55 
-68 AACAL
+68 
-73 PEPFKKSE
+73 
-81 IVAVTSEETAFALDH
+81 
-96 LWQMGLLYKE
+96 MGLLYKE
-106 GNNYRTPTNLKM
+106 GNNYRTPTNLKI

-200 RGGKIHKDM
+200 RGGKIHKEM

-538 RCEDEDL
+538 RCEDEGL

-639 SKKVES
+639 SKKVEP

>member
-1 MSTVAITFADELR
+1 MSTLAITFADELR
-14 ARGDDALASIFKLR
+14 ARSDEDLASLFQYR
-28 PDLVSPV
+28 PDLLSPV
-35 PNDFSALAARAT
+35 PNDFSSLAARAS

-55 LDSINMWHYQIIE
+55 LDCLNLWHYQIIE
-68 AACAL
+68 AACLL

-81 IVAVTSEETAFALDH
+81 LMLITSEETAFALDY

-106 GNNYRTPTNLKM
+106 GNNFRTLTNLK
-118 LIGDEPAGLGPIAVK
+118 LLFGNEPAGLGPVSVGK
-133 KFDFSILKEIPK
+133 VDFSKLKDIPK
-145 ASEEVLAKLT
+145 ASSDVLTKLT

-160 GQIGNIKKP
+160 GAITNIKKP
-169 GNAIGWLLD
+169 GSAIGWLLE
-178 NGVLV
+178 NNILV
-183 ALDSN
+183 ALDSH
-188 TVALPRDVAIKL
+188 TVALPREFGIKL
-200 RGGKIHKDM
+200 RGGKIHKELIT
-209 VSKAPNLIGK
+209 KAGDLDGK
-219 EVVQKQID
+219 KIEQKQID

-251 PPTALRTGGLG
+251 PPTALRNGGIG
-262 VRDLKKIA
+262 VRDLKRIA
-270 EHLGI
+270 EHLGV
-275 DETCAGFV
+275 DEVCAGFV
-283 AELCYLGGLLVIDS
+283 AELCYLGGLVVIDP

-333 GLIGKNSDKNV
+333 GLIGKVIEKTI

-354 GASLIRRSTLKVL
+354 GASLIRRTTLKVL
-367 NDNPQL
+367 LENLNTAPQL
-373 TPDVKSLQEIVK
+373 ASLQKIVR
-385 WINPQRANNDYV
+385 WWNPQRANDDFV
-397 EWTLREAEWLGITGQ
+397 EWNLREAEWLGITGQ
-412 GALSTFGSN
+412 GGLSTFGSN
-421 LLNEKEVLEIES
+421 LLTEEAVLGVEAS
-433 ALPKPVDHIL
+433 LPKPVDHIL
-443 IQADNSAVAPGPLTP
+443 IQADNSAVAPGPLTA
-458 ELASEMGTIAD
+458 ELSAEMGTIAD

-475 ATVYRFSD
+475 ATVYRFSEA
-483 SSIRRGLDHGKTGDQ
+483 SIRRGLDHGKTGDQ
-498 IKTFLS
+498 IRTFLI
-504 KISKTPMPQPLE
+504 KTSKTPMPQPLD
-516 YLITDIAKR
+516 YLITDVAKR

-538 RCEDEDL
+538 RCEDEGL

-550 HDKKCEHLRLRKIAP
+550 HDKNCEHLRLRKIAT
-565 QVLVTDFELAEV
+565 QVLVTDLELTEV
-577 IGELREFGY
+577 INELREFGY
-586 LPAAENSG
+586 LPAAENAS

-600 PNLRRSKS
+600 PNLRRAKS
-608 RPKPPRIISEFTAPK
+608 RPKPPRIISELTSPK
-623 DAIVTAAVKTI
+623 EGVILSAVKAI

-639 SKKVES
+639 SRKVEPIVS
-645 IIPGTSSN
+645 GTSSN

-662 INEGKSL
+662 ISQKRTL

-691 LGTLTARDETSDEIL
+691 LGTLTARDETTGEQV

-720 TKSENKADLD
+720 TISENKADLD

>member
-14 ARGDDALASIFKLR
+14 ARADDALASIFKLR

-200 RGGKIHKDM
+200 RGGKIHKEM

-251 PPTALRTGGLG
+251 PPMALRTGGLG

-275 DETCAGFV
+275 DETCSGFV

-333 GLIGKNSDKNV
+333 GLIGKISDKNV

-373 TPDVKSLQEIVK
+373 MPDVKSLQEIVK

-538 RCEDEDL
+538 RCEDEGL

-639 SKKVES
+639 SKKVEP